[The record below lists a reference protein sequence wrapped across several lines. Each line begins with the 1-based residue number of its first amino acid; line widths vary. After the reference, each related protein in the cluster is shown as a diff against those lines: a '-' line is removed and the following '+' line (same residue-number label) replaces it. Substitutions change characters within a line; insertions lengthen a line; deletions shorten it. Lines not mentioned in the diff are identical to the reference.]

1 MQFRGPME
9 KGWRTS
15 RLSEKNGDDGSCL
28 ASGSQRSGMKWSG
41 AWKFV
46 GDLYAECW
54 WTEITV

>member
-41 AWKFV
+41 EWKFV
-46 GDLYAECW
+46 GDLYAEC
-54 WTEITV
+54 